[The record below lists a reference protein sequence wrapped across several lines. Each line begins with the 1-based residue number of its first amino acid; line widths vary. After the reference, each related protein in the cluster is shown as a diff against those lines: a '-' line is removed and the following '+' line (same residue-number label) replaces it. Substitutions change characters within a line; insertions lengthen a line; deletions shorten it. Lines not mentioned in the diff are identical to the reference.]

1 MSVSA
6 VELYFRVHY
15 SQEFFFF
22 ALLLTQCFRTVIKK
36 DTSNATDKIRID
48 DVNVC
53 KRFWFSLLLKTK
65 ICENY

>member
-6 VELYFRVHY
+6 LELYFRIRNV
-15 SQEFFFF
+15 QEFFFF

-36 DTSNATDKIRID
+36 DISNATNKIRID

-53 KRFWFSLLLKTK
+53 KRFWFSLILKTK
-65 ICENY
+65 IYVS